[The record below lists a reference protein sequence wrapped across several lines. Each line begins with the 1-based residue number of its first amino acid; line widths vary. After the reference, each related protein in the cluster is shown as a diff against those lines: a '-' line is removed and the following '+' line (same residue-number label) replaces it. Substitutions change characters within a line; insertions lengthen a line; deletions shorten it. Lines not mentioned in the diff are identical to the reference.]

1 MRAGRAIHWLVF
13 GFFSLPLAGAA
24 AQVNLPTPE
33 PYLLVRSMRML
44 QDQVASGKPEALP
57 MLNRVLG
64 HIAEQLRAAKPE
76 VWQKPA
82 NAYAIFV
89 YLLNGGNPEVVR
101 AILASAKLDQV
112 DPKLVAGS
120 LAYADGDTLHFV
132 ENFQEIPPNVPSEL
146 VASIYLV
153 TATQLAAI
161 DAGTALK
168 RLDYIRLNAPGTL
181 LEEAALRRGLTIAA
195 RLGDKDK
202 VRLLARN
209 YLQRFSYSPYSE
221 DFFRQLVD
229 ALMELKDRVSND
241 EIEEIAA
248 LAWPRA
254 RLPLYLRIARGALV
268 AGDLARARFV
278 SERADK
284 LAAELKTDDTQAK
297 LYLAVSNVGSDKTGD
312 AKFMLSKLPRDRLH
326 ERDAKLLDAALA
338 MSSRILAQPIP
349 ELAAPPKPAARSA
362 PVQASAQSS
371 APAAGSAAP
380 TTDEPDP
387 LFLETRKKLDAI
399 DALLG
404 RTGK

>member
-1 MRAGRAIHWLVF
+1 MIARQTIRWLLF
-13 GFFSLPLAGAA
+13 GLISMPLTTAHAA
-24 AQVNLPTPE
+24 MPSPE
-33 PYLLVRSMRML
+33 PYMLVRSMRML

-64 HIAEQLRAAKPE
+64 HIAEQLQAAKPE
-76 VWQKPA
+76 VWSKPA
-82 NAYAIFV
+82 NVYAIFI

-101 AILASAKLDQV
+101 TILTSANLGQV

-120 LAYADGDTLHFV
+120 LAYADGDTLRII
-132 ENFQEIPPNVPSEL
+132 ENFQELPPNVPIEL

-153 TATQLAAI
+153 TATQLAGL

-181 LEEAALRRGLTIAA
+181 LEEAALRRGLMIAA

-209 YLQRFSYSPYSE
+209 YLQRFALSPYSE

-229 ALMELKDRVSND
+229 ALMVIKDKISNE
-241 EIEEIAA
+241 EIEEVAS
-248 LAWPRA
+248 LAWPGA
-254 RLPLYLRIARGALV
+254 RLPFYLRIARGAIV
-268 AGDLARARFV
+268 DGDMQRARFA
-278 SERADK
+278 SEQADA
-284 LAAELKTDDTQAK
+284 LSTVLKTDDTQAK

-326 ERDAKLLDAALA
+326 GRDINLLEAAIVMA
-338 MSSRILAQPIP
+338 NKILAQPIP
-349 ELAAPPKPAARSA
+349 GMDGLQKA
-362 PVQASAQSS
+362 PV
-371 APAAGSAAP
+371 AGSAIEIAEPGSAKAAP
-380 TTDEPDP
+380 VNSVDP
-387 LFLETRKKLDAI
+387 MIDETRKKLDAV

-404 RTGK
+404 KARK

>member
-1 MRAGRAIHWLVF
+1 MRTKRAIRFLVY
-13 GFFSLPLAGAA
+13 GFFSLPLAGAS
-24 AQVNLPTPE
+24 AQVNLPAPE

-64 HIAEQLRAAKPE
+64 HIAEQLRSAKPE

-101 AILASAKLDQV
+101 SILASTKLDLV

-120 LAYADGDTLHFV
+120 LAYADGDTLGFV
-132 ENFQEIPPNVPSEL
+132 ESFQEVPPNVPSEL

-181 LEEAALRRGLTIAA
+181 LEEAALRRAVTIAA
-195 RLGDKDK
+195 QLRDKDK

-209 YLQRFSYSPYSE
+209 YLQRFAYSPYSE
-221 DFFRQLVD
+221 DFFRQFVD
-229 ALMELKDRVSND
+229 ALMELNDRIRND
-241 EIEEIAA
+241 EIEEIAS
-248 LAWPRA
+248 LARPRA

-268 AGDLARARFV
+268 AGNLSRARFIA
-278 SERADK
+278 ERAVA
-284 LAAELKTDDTQAK
+284 LAGDLKADDTQAR
-297 LYLAVSNVGSDKTGD
+297 LYLAVANVGSDKTGD
-312 AKFMLSKLPRDRLH
+312 AKFTLSKLPRDRLH
-326 ERDAKLLDAALA
+326 ERDVKLLDAALGMA
-338 MSSRILAQPIP
+338 SRILALPIP
-349 ELAAPPKPAARSA
+349 ELEPQKKAFATNDRVP
-362 PVQASAQSS
+362 ASAQPGATPSPGN
-371 APAAGSAAP
+371 PA
-380 TTDEPDP
+380 DP
-387 LFLETRKKLDAI
+387 LIFETRKKLDAI

>member
-1 MRAGRAIHWLVF
+1 MTVRRTIQWLF
-13 GFFSLPLAGAA
+13 YGFFSLPLAAA
-24 AQVNLPTPE
+24 SAQVNVPAPE

-64 HIAEQLRAAKPE
+64 HIAEQLRSAKPE

-101 AILASAKLDQV
+101 TILASAKLDQIA
-112 DPKLVAGS
+112 PKLVAGS
-120 LAYADGDTLHFV
+120 LAYADGDSLRV
-132 ENFQEIPPNVPSEL
+132 IENFQELPPDVPNEL
-146 VASIYLV
+146 AASIYLV

-181 LEEAALRRGLTIAA
+181 LEEAALRRGLIIAA

-209 YLQRFSYSPYSE
+209 YLQRFTFSPYSE

-229 ALMELKDRVSND
+229 ALMELNAKISND
-241 EIEEIAA
+241 EIEEIAS
-248 LAWPRA
+248 LAWPGA
-254 RLPLYLRIARGALV
+254 RLPFYLRIARGAIVSGNLS
-268 AGDLARARFV
+268 RARYI
-278 SERADK
+278 SGRAET
-284 LAAELKTDDTQAK
+284 LAVALKTDDTQAK
-297 LYLAVSNVGSDKTGD
+297 LYLAISNVGSDKTGD
-312 AKFMLSKLPRDRLH
+312 AKYVLSQLPKERLH
-326 ERDAKLLDAALA
+326 DRDVKLLDAATA
-338 MSSRILAQPIP
+338 MASRILAQPIP
-349 ELAAPPKPAARSA
+349 EMETAQQAVAKNGPVPAR
-362 PVQASAQSS
+362 
-371 APAAGSAAP
+371 APAREGAIP
-380 TTDEPDP
+380 VEPVDP
-387 LFLETRKKLDAI
+387 IIDETRKKLDAI

-404 RTGK
+404 KARK

>member
-1 MRAGRAIHWLVF
+1 MRVRRALRWLLF
-13 GFFSLPLAGAA
+13 GFVSLPLATAA
-24 AQVNLPTPE
+24 AQVNLPAPE

-64 HIAEQLRAAKPE
+64 HIAEQLRAARPE

-82 NAYAIFV
+82 NAYSIFV

-101 AILASAKLDQV
+101 AILTSTKLDRI

-120 LAYADGDTLHFV
+120 LAYAEGDTLRTI
-132 ENFQEIPPNVPSEL
+132 ENFQELPADAPSEL

-153 TATQLAAI
+153 TATQLAAL

-181 LEEAALRRGLTIAA
+181 LEEAALRRGLIIAA

-209 YLQRFSYSPYSE
+209 YLQRFAFSPYSE

-229 ALMELKDRVSND
+229 AVTELKDKISND
-241 EIEEIAA
+241 EIEEVAS
-248 LAWPRA
+248 LAWPNA
-254 RLPLYLRIARGALV
+254 RLPFYLRIARGAIVGGNLS
-268 AGDLARARFV
+268 RARFISV
-278 SERADK
+278 RADA
-284 LAAELKTDDTQAK
+284 LAVAMRADDTQAK
-297 LYLAVSNVGSDKTGD
+297 LYLAISNVGSDKTGD
-312 AKFMLSKLPRDRLH
+312 AKFMLSKLPKERLH
-326 ERDAKLLDAALA
+326 DRDVKLLDAAMA
-338 MSSRILAQPIP
+338 MASRILAQPIP
-349 ELAAPPKPAARSA
+349 ELETVQKPDVISA
-362 PVQASAQSS
+362 PVPASV
-371 APAAGSAAP
+371 PAKATPLRAEAA
-380 TTDEPDP
+380 DP
-387 LFLETRKKLDAI
+387 LIDETRKKLDAI

-404 RTGK
+404 KARK

>member
-1 MRAGRAIHWLVF
+1 MRVRRALRLLLF
-13 GFFSLPLAGAA
+13 GFVSLPLATAA
-24 AQVNLPTPE
+24 AQVNLPAPE

-64 HIAEQLRAAKPE
+64 HIAEQLRAARPE

-82 NAYAIFV
+82 NAYSIFV

-101 AILASAKLDQV
+101 AILTSTKLDRI

-120 LAYADGDTLHFV
+120 LAYAEGDTLRTI
-132 ENFQEIPPNVPSEL
+132 ENFQELPADAPSEL

-153 TATQLAAI
+153 TATQLAAL

-181 LEEAALRRGLTIAA
+181 LEEAALRRGLIIAA

-209 YLQRFSYSPYSE
+209 YLQRFAFSPYSE

-229 ALMELKDRVSND
+229 AVTELKDKISND
-241 EIEEIAA
+241 EIEEIAS
-248 LAWPRA
+248 LAWPNA
-254 RLPLYLRIARGALV
+254 RLPFYLRIARGAIV
-268 AGDLARARFV
+268 GGNLARARFISV
-278 SERADK
+278 RADA
-284 LAAELKTDDTQAK
+284 LAVAMKADDTQAK
-297 LYLAVSNVGSDKTGD
+297 LYLAISNVGSDKTGD
-312 AKFMLSKLPRDRLH
+312 AKFMLSKLPKERLH
-326 ERDAKLLDAALA
+326 DRDVKLLDAAMA
-338 MSSRILAQPIP
+338 MASRILAQPIP
-349 ELAAPPKPAARSA
+349 ELETVQKPDVISGPLPASVPAKAAPLRVEAA
-362 PVQASAQSS
+362 
-371 APAAGSAAP
+371 
-380 TTDEPDP
+380 DP
-387 LFLETRKKLDAI
+387 LIDETRKKLDAI

-404 RTGK
+404 KARK